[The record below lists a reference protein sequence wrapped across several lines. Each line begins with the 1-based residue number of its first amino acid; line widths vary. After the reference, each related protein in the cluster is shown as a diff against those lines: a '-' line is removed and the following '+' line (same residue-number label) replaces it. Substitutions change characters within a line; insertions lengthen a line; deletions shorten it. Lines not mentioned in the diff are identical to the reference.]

1 MPQPS
6 IENNHRMSLRI
17 APAEKAL
24 LMRAVAIQGTTLTGF
39 VTRSS
44 LEAARTVVQQTE
56 QVALSEKDSLRVF
69 EALENPPKPNAKL
82 LQAAQALPK
91 PS

>member
-17 APAEKAL
+17 APAEKAI

-39 VTRSS
+39 VTRSC
-44 LEAARTVVQQTE
+44 LEAASAVIQQAE
-56 QVALSEKDSLRVF
+56 QVALSERDSLRVL
-69 EALENPPKPNAKL
+69 ELLENPPKPNARL
-82 LQAAQALPK
+82 LQSARALPEL
-91 PS
+91 S

>member
-39 VTRSS
+39 VTRSC
-44 LEAARTVVQQTE
+44 LEAASVVIQQAE
-56 QVALSEKDSLRVF
+56 RVELSEKDSLRVL
-69 EALENPPKPNAKL
+69 ELLENPPKPNARL
-82 LQAAQALPK
+82 LQSAQTLPEL
-91 PS
+91 S